1 MHGPKPLIEQHYHIT
16 ELIEGQQKR
25 TDDRNYHREKG
36 KALEERNDLI
46 RDSKL
51 VTVTDFWCDDCKKDF
66 KSMSIRQVEIDWS
79 NTLQN
84 IAFYKTKC
92 DCDKWCIRLITDRH
106 KDAFFTKSKL
116 MALDRGNHANDTI
129 QPYETNFNLLYGK
142 R

>member
-1 MHGPKPLIEQHYHIT
+1 MHEPKPLIEQHYHIT
-16 ELIEGQQKR
+16 ELIERQQKR

-51 VTVTDFWCDDCKKDF
+51 VTVTDFWCDDCRKDF
-66 KSMSIRQVEIDWS
+66 KSMSIREVEIDWS

-92 DCDKWCIRLITDRH
+92 DCGKWCIRLITDRH

-116 MALDRGNHANDTI
+116 MALDRGNHYADTV
-129 QPYETNFNLLYGK
+129 QPYESGFNLLYGK
-142 R
+142 K